1 MNREDILNEARKDK
15 RLKDEVSK
23 ERTYL
28 GNNIA
33 MIIAISLAFIFY
45 FKSEYIDGQDSGE
58 FALILA
64 VLIFVPAVVFAIK
77 ERDSNVGRICLFII
91 GSIVFSIIYL
101 GICGLIFYLLLRFF

>member
-15 RLKDEVSK
+15 RLMDEGSK

-28 GNNIA
+28 GNKIA
-33 MIIAISLAFIFY
+33 MIIAESLAFIFY
-45 FKSEYIDGQDSGE
+45 FKSEYIDRQDSTE
-58 FALILA
+58 FALILVA
-64 VLIFVPAVVFAIK
+64 LIFVPVVGFVIK

-101 GICGLIFYLLLRFF
+101 VIP